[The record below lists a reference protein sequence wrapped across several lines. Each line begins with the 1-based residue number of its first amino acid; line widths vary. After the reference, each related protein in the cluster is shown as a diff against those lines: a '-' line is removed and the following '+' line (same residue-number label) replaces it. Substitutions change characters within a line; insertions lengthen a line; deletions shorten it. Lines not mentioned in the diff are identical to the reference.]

1 MTLNITLTPEQ
12 QAAVVLVSLSP
23 ETAQPIADRL
33 GAAGLRRVKSTL
45 DGLSHV
51 PREELL
57 SAFALFLTELDTR
70 IGGLQGG
77 KNRTLGL
84 LESAL
89 GPDLTRSL
97 SAQAYTEEA
106 VLTTSS
112 ETVWRQF
119 ANLDTFA
126 ISAYISEQAPPL
138 GALMIGQLPPPKMA
152 EILAEIEEKK
162 SVELIAFLA
171 KDNQPSEVALKTAET
186 MIEVNL
192 LNGAPDLSKDPR
204 LEEVGEILG
213 SLPRSLRDAALKKL
227 DEADIDR
234 ASAVRKALL
243 SLEDIPHR
251 LPTRGV
257 QTVFREVEPEIL
269 LAGLAAASQDVPEA
283 SDFLLGN
290 ISQRMAD
297 QYRDNMAN
305 LSLDT
310 QRERDKAIGALLRE
324 FLSLSRR
331 GQITLIERDTNQ
343 D

>member
-51 PREELL
+51 P
-57 SAFALFLTELDTR
+57 
-70 IGGLQGG
+70 
-77 KNRTLGL
+77 
-84 LESAL
+84 
-89 GPDLTRSL
+89 
-97 SAQAYTEEA
+97 
-106 VLTTSS
+106 
-112 ETVWRQF
+112 
-119 ANLDTFA
+119 
-126 ISAYISEQAPPL
+126 
-138 GALMIGQLPPPKMA
+138 
-152 EILAEIEEKK
+152 
-162 SVELIAFLA
+162 
-171 KDNQPSEVALKTAET
+171 
-186 MIEVNL
+186 